1 MWQRLKEVRFVP
13 SVDAVYLRSYFK
25 FIFIINHE
33 KYKQQ
38 YILRL

>member
-1 MWQRLKEVRFVP
+1 LLNVAKV
-13 SVDAVYLRSYFK
+13 VDAMYLRSYFK
-25 FIFIINHE
+25 LIFITNHE